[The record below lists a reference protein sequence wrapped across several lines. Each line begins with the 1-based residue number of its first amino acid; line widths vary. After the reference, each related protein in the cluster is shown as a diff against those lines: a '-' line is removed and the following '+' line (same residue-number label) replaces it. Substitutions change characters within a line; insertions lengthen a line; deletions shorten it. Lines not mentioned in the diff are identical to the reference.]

1 MVVLYSG
8 VKFYSDFISFL
19 SPSFFRRPEV
29 VFKWRHWGKMT
40 GKLTCPLGHGTL
52 EAEPTN
58 DTIEIFGMAIAKVEP
73 KNGFKI
79 TEIEIY
85 YEPNQIMSQLV
96 SCSFKIS
103 LHHICILQVPDFMWL
118 NNLLIIKFGPL
129 HYPNVSQTLVFSLL
143 FRIRLC
149 NGKLTQP

>member
-1 MVVLYSG
+1 VA
-8 VKFYSDFISFL
+8 
-19 SPSFFRRPEV
+19 
-29 VFKWRHWGKMT
+29 FKWRHWGKMT

-73 KNGFKI
+73 ENGFKI

-96 SCSFKIS
+96 SCSFKICIAS
-103 LHHICILQVPDFMWL
+103 YLHFAIA
-118 NNLLIIKFGPL
+118 
-129 HYPNVSQTLVFSLL
+129 
-143 FRIRLC
+143 
-149 NGKLTQP
+149 

>member
-1 MVVLYSG
+1 MVVLYIG

-19 SPSFFRRPEV
+19 SPSFFRPPEV
-29 VFKWRHWGKMT
+29 AFKWRHWGKMT

-73 KNGFKI
+73 ENGFKI

-103 LHHICILQVPDFMWL
+103 IASYFCILQVLDFMWL
-118 NNLLIIKFGPL
+118 NNLLTI
-129 HYPNVSQTLVFSLL
+129 NLVHSTTRMFHKPYY
-143 FRIRLC
+143 FLC
-149 NGKLTQP
+149 CLELDCAMGG

>member
-1 MVVLYSG
+1 MVVLYNG

-19 SPSFFRRPEV
+19 CPSFFRPPEV
-29 VFKWRHWGKMT
+29 AFKWRHWGKMT

-73 KNGFKI
+73 ENGFKI

-103 LHHICILQVPDFMWL
+103 IASYLHFA
-118 NNLLIIKFGPL
+118 
-129 HYPNVSQTLVFSLL
+129 SA
-143 FRIRLC
+143 
-149 NGKLTQP
+149 

>member
-1 MVVLYSG
+1 MVVLYNG
-8 VKFYSDFISFL
+8 VKFYTAFISFL
-19 SPSFFRRPEV
+19 SPSFFRPPEV
-29 VFKWRHWGKMT
+29 AFKWRHWGKMT

-73 KNGFKI
+73 ENGFKI

-103 LHHICILQVPDFMWL
+103 IASYLHFA
-118 NNLLIIKFGPL
+118 
-129 HYPNVSQTLVFSLL
+129 SA
-143 FRIRLC
+143 
-149 NGKLTQP
+149 

>member
-1 MVVLYSG
+1 MVVLYNG
-8 VKFYSDFISFL
+8 VKFYTAFISFL
-19 SPSFFRRPEV
+19 SPSFFRPPEV
-29 VFKWRHWGKMT
+29 AFKWRHWGKMT

-73 KNGFKI
+73 ENGFKI

-118 NNLLIIKFGPL
+118 NNLLIIKF
-129 HYPNVSQTLVFSLL
+129 PNVLQTLVFSLL
-143 FRIRLC
+143 LRIRLW
-149 NGKLTQP
+149 NVRLTQP